1 MIEQLPLLMAD
12 GQDRLDFI
20 LSRPPRASNGFQPW
34 VKVED
39 LCFLTGLTRREIREL
54 ASERGYAAGNYGIAK
69 MEMLEP
75 DEQLAALRRIEGQA
89 KAMLVRRKK
98 MRNHMRIAGTYP
110 LKGI

>member
-1 MIEQLPLLMAD
+1 MNEQLPLLMAD

-20 LSRPPRASNGFQPW
+20 LSTGRVW
-34 VKVED
+34 YHVED
-39 LCFLTGLTRREIREL
+39 LCNLTGLTRREIREM
-54 ASERGYAAGNYGIAK
+54 ASERGYAAGNLGIAK
-69 MEMLEP
+69 VERLAPE
-75 DEQLAALRRIEGQA
+75 DQLAALRRIEGQA

>member
-1 MIEQLPLLMAD
+1 MNEQLPLLMAD

-20 LSRPPRASNGFQPW
+20 LSTGRVWYHG
-34 VKVED
+34 ED
-39 LCFLTGLTRREIREL
+39 LCGLTNLTPRELREL
-54 ASERGYAAGNYGIAK
+54 ASERGYAAGNKGYAK
-69 MEMLEP
+69 IERLTP